1 MSKDKIINNYLPMTE
16 TAFYI
21 LLSLCKPRH
30 GYGIILKVQDLTK
43 GRIKLGSGTVYGTL
57 SKMQRDGIVSIYSN
71 EERKIVYEITE
82 TGKELMYFEIERIK
96 ELNKNALELEG
107 KFHEQNRL

>member
-21 LLSLCKPRH
+21 LLSLYKPRH

-71 EERKIVYEITE
+71 EERKTVYEITE
-82 TGKELMYFEIERIK
+82 TGKELIHLEIKRIK

-107 KFHEQNRL
+107 KFHE